1 VVNMRKL
8 SFEDINFK
16 FPESVF
22 KFDSIKSI
30 KCENEFIGQQRALE
44 ALNFGLAIEEKG
56 YNIFVVGPTGTGRRT
71 SVKQILEI
79 VAKNMPIPNDWI
91 YVYNFDN
98 PSEPK
103 AISLKAG
110 DGKKFKESM
119 EKLVEE
125 ISVSL
130 SKAFESEDYS
140 KIVSEIEDEYT
151 KKKRELWENL
161 VAQAKELGYLVQI
174 TPTGIATI
182 PLVDDKPITP
192 ETYANLPENLRKDIE
207 DRGLQV
213 KHLVEK
219 ALQKSRKIDQE
230 LKQKLLEQDKYV
242 ALFAIGNLFEE
253 VVKKFSDNEEI
264 VSYLEKVKNNVIEN
278 IRNILNEEKREA
290 VFSKYK
296 VNLFV
301 DNSNLKGAPVIE
313 EMHPTYSNVFGKIEY
328 VARMGIMFT
337 DYTFIVP
344 GSIHRANGGFLI
356 LDSLDVLRY
365 PYVWDTLKKTL
376 MSGISKIENIEG
388 KIGLSS
394 MRAPRPEAIPINV
407 KVIIIGNE
415 WMYYMLYNYDPDFRK
430 LFKIK
435 SEFDWEMN
443 LNEENVQ
450 KYLHFIS
457 NSVNRYSL
465 LDFSVDACKEIIK
478 FGLRLSGDKQKLS
491 TNFNKIVSLLIEANQ
506 VAKGKAKQMVDS
518 QDVKE
523 AIEKAEKRVRLIQ
536 EKYDEMI
543 LRGNIMVETEGE
555 KIGQIN
561 GLTVTE
567 LGDYSFGMPVKI
579 TAKTYLG
586 KVGVI
591 DIQREADLSGKIHRK
606 AVLTLENFLGWKY
619 AQKTP
624 ISLSASIS
632 FEQVYSY
639 LEGDSA
645 SLAETLAI
653 ISAIAEVPLKQG
665 IAVTGSMNQHGEV
678 QPVGGIPEKVEGF
691 FRTCKARGLTGEQGV
706 IIPATNIEN
715 LVLEDEVLQAV
726 KDGKFHIWVVNNVDE
741 AIEIMTG
748 KKAGKLLKNGNY
760 TKNSVNYLV
769 CKRLERMHNLL
780 EGSHKTE
787 KKTKKKT
794 KKSKKK

>member
-1 VVNMRKL
+1 MKKL
-8 SFEDINFK
+8 SFEDINIRL
-16 FPESVF
+16 PESVF
-22 KFDSIKSI
+22 KFDTIRSI
-30 KCENEFIGQQRALE
+30 KCENEFIGQRRAIE
-44 ALNFGLAIEEKG
+44 ALNFGLAIEKKG

-71 SVKQILEI
+71 SVKQTLEI
-79 VAKNMPIPNDWI
+79 IAKDMPTPNDWV

-110 DGKKFKESM
+110 NGKKFKENM

-125 ISVSL
+125 ISIAL

-174 TPTGIATI
+174 TPTGIATV
-182 PLVDDKPITP
+182 PLVDDKPINS
-192 ETYANLPENLRKDIE
+192 ETFANLPEDMKKDIE
-207 DRGLQV
+207 ERGLQV

-219 ALQKSRKIDQE
+219 ALQRSRKIDQE
-230 LKQKLLEQDKYV
+230 LKQKLSEQDKYV
-242 ALFAIGNLFEE
+242 ALFAIGRIFEE
-253 VVKKFSDNEEI
+253 VVKEFSDNKEI
-264 VSYLEKVKNNVIEN
+264 VDYLEKVKNDVIEN
-278 IRNILNEEKREA
+278 IRNILSEEKKDM

-328 VARMGIMFT
+328 IARMGMMFT
-337 DYTFIVP
+337 DYTLIVP

-356 LDSLDVLRY
+356 LDSLDMLRY

-376 MSGISKIENIEG
+376 ISGISKIENIEG
-388 KIGLSS
+388 RIGLSS
-394 MRAPRPEAIPINV
+394 MKAPRPEAIPVNV
-407 KVIIIGNE
+407 KVIIIGSE
-415 WMYYMLYNYDPDFRK
+415 LMYYTLYNYDPDFRK

-435 SEFDWEMN
+435 SEFDWEMS
-443 LNEENVQ
+443 LNEENTL
-450 KYLHFIS
+450 KYIRFIS
-457 NSVNRYSL
+457 NSVSKHSL
-465 LDFSVDACKEIIK
+465 LDFSADASEEIVK
-478 FGLRLSGDKQKLS
+478 FGIRLSGDKQKLS
-491 TNFNKIVSLLIEANQ
+491 TNFNKIESLLIEANQ
-506 VAKGKAKQMVDS
+506 IAKNRSKQIVGP

-523 AIEKAEKRVRLIQ
+523 AIEKAEERVRLMQ

-543 LRGNIMVETEGE
+543 LRGDIMVETDGE
-555 KIGQIN
+555 KVGQIN

-579 TAKTYLG
+579 TAKAYLG

-591 DIQREADLSGKIHRK
+591 DIQREADLSGKIHKK

-624 ISLSASIS
+624 ISLSVSIS

-653 ISAIAEVPLKQG
+653 ISAIAEVPLKQE

-691 FRTCKARGLTGEQGV
+691 FRICKAKGLTGNQGV
-706 IIPATNIEN
+706 IIPAANLDN
-715 LVLEDEVLQAV
+715 LVLKDEVLQAIG
-726 KDGKFHIWVVNNVDE
+726 DGKFHIWVVNDVDE
-741 AIEIMTG
+741 AIEIITG
-748 KKAGKLLKNGNY
+748 RKAGKLSKNGNY
-760 TKNSVNYLV
+760 ARNSVNYLV
-769 CKRLERMHNLL
+769 CKKLEKMHNLL
-780 EGSHKTE
+780 EGNHIE
-787 KKTKKKT
+787 KKSKRRY
-794 KKSKKK
+794 KSKKK

>member
-1 VVNMRKL
+1 MKKL
-8 SFEDINFK
+8 SFRDVDYSLPKKVFNF
-16 FPESVF
+16 
-22 KFDSIKSI
+22 KSI
-30 KCENEFIGQQRALE
+30 KNIKCGDELIGQQRAIE
-44 ALNFGLAIEEKG
+44 ALDFGLSIRAKG
-56 YNIFVVGPTGTGRRT
+56 YNIFVTGPTGTGRRT
-71 SVKQILEI
+71 SVKQMLEKI
-79 VAKNMPIPNDWI
+79 AKNMPTPDDWI
-91 YVYNFDN
+91 YVHNFDN
-98 PSEPK
+98 PSEPW
-103 AISLKAG
+103 AINLKAG
-110 DGKKFKESM
+110 DGKRFKESM

-125 ISVSL
+125 ISAAL

-140 KIVSEIEDEYT
+140 KIISEIEDEYT

-161 VAQAKELGYLVQI
+161 VAQAKELGYLVQV
-174 TPTGIATI
+174 TPTGIATV

-192 ETYANLPENLRKDIE
+192 EVYTNLPEDVRKDIE

-219 ALQKSRKIDQE
+219 ALQKSRKLDRE
-230 LKQKLLEQDKYV
+230 LKEKLSEQDKYV

-253 VVKKFSDNEEI
+253 IVKAFSNYRRITE
-264 VSYLEKVKNNVIEN
+264 YLEKVKNDVIEN

-301 DNSNLKGAPVIE
+301 DNSHLQGAPVIE

-328 VARMGIMFT
+328 IARMGIMVT

-356 LDSLDVLRY
+356 MDSLDVLRY

-376 MSGISKIENIEG
+376 IAGVARIENIEG
-388 KIGLSS
+388 RIGLSS
-394 MRAPRPEAIPINV
+394 MRAPRPEVIPV
-407 KVIIIGNE
+407 DTKVVIIGSE
-415 WMYYMLYNYDPDFRK
+415 LMYYMLYNYDPDFRK

-443 LNEENVQ
+443 LNDENTL
-450 KYLHFIS
+450 KYIRFIS
-457 NSVNRYSL
+457 NIVNKHSL
-465 LDFSVDACKEIIK
+465 LDFSADACKEIVK

-491 TNFNKIVSLLIEANQ
+491 TNFNKIESLLIEANQ
-506 VAKGKAKQMVDS
+506 VAKNKSKQLVDA
-518 QDVKE
+518 QDIKE
-523 AIEKAEKRVRLIQ
+523 AIEKAEERVRLVQ

-543 LRGNIMVETEGE
+543 LRGNIMVETEGKE
-555 KIGQIN
+555 IGQIN
-561 GLTVTE
+561 GLTVSE

-586 KVGVI
+586 KMGVI

-624 ISLSASIS
+624 ISLSVSIS

-645 SLAETLAI
+645 SLAETLAV
-653 ISAIAEVPLKQG
+653 ISAISDVPLKQS
-665 IAVTGSMNQHGEV
+665 IAVTGSMNQHGEI
-678 QPVGGIPEKVEGF
+678 QPVGGVPEKVEGF
-691 FRTCKARGLTGEQGV
+691 FRICESRGLTGEHGV
-706 IIPATNIEN
+706 IIPAANVEN
-715 LVLEDEVLQAV
+715 LVLKDEILQAI
-726 KDGKFHIWVVNNVDE
+726 KEKKFHIWAVSNVDE
-741 AIEIMTG
+741 AIEIMTD
-748 KKAGKLLKNGNY
+748 KKAGKLLKSGNY
-760 TKNSVNYLV
+760 PRNTVNYLV
-769 CKRLERMHNLL
+769 CKKLEKMHNML
-780 EGSHKTE
+780 EGKTGR
-787 KKTKKKT
+787 KKKNG
-794 KKSKKK
+794 KKKAK

>member
-1 VVNMRKL
+1 MMRMKKL
-8 SFEDINFK
+8 SFKDIEIKLPERVFNFNSTKELK
-16 FPESVF
+16 F
-22 KFDSIKSI
+22 
-30 KCENEFIGQQRALE
+30 ENELIGQKRAFE
-44 ALNFGLAIEEKG
+44 AINFGLAIQEKG

-71 SVKQILEI
+71 SVKQILEKT
-79 VAKNMPIPNDWI
+79 AKKMPTPDDWI

-98 PSEPK
+98 PAEPW
-103 AISLKAG
+103 AINLKAG

-125 ISVSL
+125 ISTAL

-140 KIVSEIEDEYT
+140 RIISEIEDEYT

-161 VAQAKELGYLVQI
+161 LAQAKELGYLVQI

-192 ETYANLPENLRKDIE
+192 ETFATLPDDIKRDIE
-207 DRGLQV
+207 ERGLQV
-213 KHLVEK
+213 KHFVEK
-219 ALQKSRKIDQE
+219 AMQRSRKLDNE
-230 LKQKLLEQDKYV
+230 LKEKLAEQDKYV
-242 ALFAIGNLFEE
+242 ALFAIGTLFEE
-253 VVKKFSDNEEI
+253 TVKPFLDNKRI
-264 VSYLEKVKNNVIEN
+264 VEYLEKVKNDVIEN

-290 VFSKYK
+290 VFARYK

-301 DNSNLKGAPVIE
+301 DNSNLEGAPVIE
-313 EMHPTYSNVFGKIEY
+313 DMHPTYSNVFGKIEY
-328 VARMGIMFT
+328 IARMGMMFT

-356 LDSLDVLRY
+356 LDSIDVLKY

-376 MSGISKIENIEG
+376 MAGVAKIENVEG
-388 KIGLSS
+388 RIGLSS
-394 MRAPRPEAIPINV
+394 FKSPRPEPIPINV

-415 WMYYMLYNYDPDFRK
+415 LTYYLLYNYDPDFRK

-435 SEFDWEMN
+435 SEFDWEIP
-443 LNEENVQ
+443 LNEENTK
-450 KYLHFIS
+450 KYIQFITS
-457 NSVNRYSL
+457 IINKYSL
-465 LDFSVDACKEIIK
+465 LDFTSDACKEVVK
-478 FGLRLSGDKQKLS
+478 FGLRLSKDKQKLS
-491 TNFNKIVSLLIEANQ
+491 ASFNKIESLLIESSQIARN
-506 VAKGKAKQMVDS
+506 KSKDLVDS
-518 QDVKE
+518 SDVKE
-523 AIEKAEKRVRLIQ
+523 AIEKAEERVRLIQ

-543 LRGNIMVETEGE
+543 LRGDIMVETEGR
-555 KIGQIN
+555 KVGQIN

-567 LGDYSFGMPVKI
+567 LEDHSFGMPVKI

-586 KVGVI
+586 KIGVL

-645 SLAETLAI
+645 SVAETLAV
-653 ISAIAEVPLKQG
+653 ISAISEIPLKQS

-691 FRTCKARGLTGEQGV
+691 FRICKAKGLTGEHGV
-706 IIPATNIEN
+706 IIPAANAEN
-715 LVLEDEVLQAV
+715 LVLKDEVLEAI
-726 KDGKFHIWVVNNVDE
+726 KEGKFHIWTINDIDE
-741 AIEIMTG
+741 AIEIMTD
-748 KKAGKLLKNGNY
+748 KKAGKLSKNGNY
-760 TKNSVNYLV
+760 TRGSVNYFV
-769 CKRLERMHNLL
+769 CKRLEKMHNLL
-780 EGSHKTE
+780 EGKEE
-787 KKTKKKT
+787 KKGKSRKKKPKTKK
-794 KKSKKK
+794 